1 VGAAEK
7 ELSKKKD
14 RRQRRWELVIYES
27 RKKEVYMIE
36 SVGWDASISHTL
48 PDTKDCKKI
57 EAS

>member
-27 RKKEVYMIE
+27 RKKEV
-36 SVGWDASISHTL
+36 
-48 PDTKDCKKI
+48 
-57 EAS
+57 